1 MSRTTRGLDTLVSV
15 AMLPLLVAC
24 DGDSVAQA
32 GSTEAEAYTA
42 PSSVHSSSVPVS
54 GSAVHHFT
62 TAIVHAEEPTADGK
76 IQRSTEIIELTG
88 DLNGYILYHPTS
100 VFDEAAGT
108 LVNTGTQVFS
118 GTVAGSGPVILHDDS
133 FRFEVDLATGET
145 TGEVHFRRSGDA
157 PHPGHWYD
165 CDLVVVG
172 TGVTPEGDG
181 LAEYSG
187 TCARYG
193 SPLSYTTRPPTT
205 VRSGAASRISSSTT
219 SRRSRSHTTMS
230 ASIPGSSV
238 PLMSS
243 WNSANAG
250 VAV

>member
-1 MSRTTRGLDTLVSV
+1 MSRTTRGLGTSVTV
-15 AMLPLLVAC
+15 AMMPLLVAC
-24 DGDSVAQA
+24 VGDSGAQDRP
-32 GSTEAEAYTA
+32 TELAVYA
-42 PSSVHSSSVPVS
+42 PPASVQASSSDSVS
-54 GSAVHHFT
+54 GSAVHYFT
-62 TAIVHAEEPTADGK
+62 TGIVHAEEPTADGLVK
-76 IQRSTEIIELTG
+76 RSTEIIELTG

-100 VFDEAAGT
+100 VIDDAAGT

-145 TGEVHFRRSGDA
+145 MGEVHLRRSADA
-157 PHPGHWYD
+157 PHPEYWYD

-193 SPLSYTTRPPTT
+193 S
-205 VRSGAASRISSSTT
+205 
-219 SRRSRSHTTMS
+219 
-230 ASIPGSSV
+230 
-238 PLMSS
+238 
-243 WNSANAG
+243 ANPQDA
-250 VAV
+250 